1 MMRPEFVVNCA
12 MSADGK
18 IAGVERK
25 QVKISDE
32 EDFARVHQL
41 RSRCDAVIVGVGTV
55 IADDPSLLVKDK
67 YVDNPSQPLRIVL
80 DPKGRTPEDALVLDG
95 TVKTLVVTTSGCE
108 RKFDAAIEVITCG
121 DAAIDLKKLAAILGE
136 KGIKKVLVEGGGE
149 TIWNFFKQEL
159 VDRFNVFIG
168 SIIIGGKGAPTPV
181 DGAGFGMANHV
192 KLNFKSAVK
201 TTGGIT
207 LEYDVVKE

>member
-1 MMRPEFVVNCA
+1 MRPEFVVNCA

-80 DPKGRTPEDALVLDG
+80 DPTGRTPEDALVLDG

-108 RKFDAAIEVITCG
+108 RKIEVIICG

-149 TIWNFFKQEL
+149 TIWNFFEQEL

-168 SIIIGGKGAPTPV
+168 SVIIGGKGAPTPV